1 MIQRRQG
8 FIGAFV
14 VVVIALLVLALR
26 PAPIPVSA
34 TEVRSGHFVEYVED
48 EGRTRLRDTYT
59 VSAPI
64 GGYLRRVSLEPGDK
78 VAAGEAVFEMES
90 MPTPALDARSREQA
104 REAVA
109 AAEARLQAAQAELET
124 RQTQF
129 TLADTEFDRSE
140 QLHERNLIS
149 SEERDRR
156 RALRD
161 SARTAAVAASHA
173 VEVARFE
180 LESARAVL
188 EIADGE
194 RSPGDQPSLE
204 VRAPIDGTVT
214 RRHRCCEGPVA
225 AGEPILELGNLDEL
239 EVQVDLLSM
248 DAVRVRPGMEV
259 ILERWGG
266 GEDLRGEVR
275 RVEPAG
281 FMRISALGVEE
292 QRVPVLI
299 SITSPRSDWEHL
311 GEGYRIEARFILWS
325 EDDVLQ
331 IPTSAL
337 FREDDR
343 WMVYVVSAGR
353 AERRQVDIGRRSG
366 LWTQVR
372 SGLDA
377 GEIVITHP
385 GDRVADGVRVAADLR
400 VFQASPS
407 RLDET

>member
-1 MIQRRQG
+1 MMQRKQ
-8 FIGAFV
+8 ILLA
-14 VVVIALLVLALR
+14 VIAIAVVLLLALVLR
-26 PAPIPVSA
+26 PSPIPVSA
-34 TEVRSGHFVEYVED
+34 TEVRSGYFAEYVED

-64 GGYLRRVSLEPGDK
+64 GGYLRRVELEPGDT
-78 VAAGEAVFEMES
+78 VAIGMAVFEMES
-90 MPTPALDARSREQA
+90 MPAPALDARSREQA

-109 AAEARLQAAQAELET
+109 AARARLQAAEAELET

-129 TLADTEFDRSE
+129 TLAQTEFERSD
-140 QLHERNLIS
+140 QLHERKLIS
-149 SEERDRR
+149 EEERDRR

-161 SARTAAVAASHA
+161 SARTAERAAQHA

-180 LESARAVL
+180 LESSRAVL

-194 RSPGDQPSLE
+194 RSPGDQPRLE

-225 AGEPILELGNLDEL
+225 AGEPILELGNLDDL
-239 EVQVDLLSM
+239 EIQVDLLSM
-248 DAVRVRPGMEV
+248 DAVRVRSGMRV

-266 GEDLRGEVR
+266 GEDLEGEVR
-275 RVEPAG
+275 RVEPSG

-292 QRVPVLI
+292 QRVPVLVRI
-299 SITSPRSDWEHL
+299 ISPRNAWSQL
-311 GEGYRIEARFILWS
+311 GEGYRVEGRFILWS
-325 EDDVLQ
+325 DDSVLQ
-331 IPTSAL
+331 VPTSAL
-337 FREDDR
+337 FRDDDR
-343 WMVYVVSAGR
+343 WTVYVIRNGR
-353 AERRQVDIGRRSG
+353 AEMRSVELGRRSG
-366 LWTQVR
+366 LWTQIR

-400 VFQASPS
+400 SH
-407 RLDET
+407 RT

>member
-1 MIQRRQG
+1 MKQRRPW

-14 VVVIALLVLALR
+14 VIVVALLAVALR

-34 TEVRSGHFVEYVED
+34 TEVRRGHFVEYVED

-64 GGYLRRVSLEPGDK
+64 GGYLRRVDLEPGDE
-78 VAAGEAVFEMES
+78 VTAGEAVFEMES

-109 AAEARLQAAQAELET
+109 AAAARLQAAQAELES
-124 RQTQF
+124 RQTQL
-129 TLADTEFDRSE
+129 TLTDTEFERSE

-161 SARTAAVAASHA
+161 SARTAALAASHA

-180 LESARAVL
+180 LEATRAVL

-204 VRAPIDGTVT
+204 VRAPIDGIVT
-214 RRHRCCEGPVA
+214 RRHRCCEGPVV
-225 AGEPILELGNLDEL
+225 AGEPILELGDLDEL

-248 DAVRVRPGMEV
+248 DAVRVRPGMRV

-266 GEDLRGEVR
+266 GEDLEGEVR

-281 FMRISALGVEE
+281 FMRVSALGVEE

-299 SITSPRSDWEHL
+299 RITSARSDWSRL
-311 GEGYRIEARFILWS
+311 GEGYRVEARFILWS

-331 IPTSAL
+331 IPTSTL
-337 FREDDR
+337 FRQDDR
-343 WMVYVVSAGR
+343 WMVYAVNDGR
-353 AERRQVDIGRRSG
+353 AEIRQVEIGRRSG
-366 LWTQVR
+366 LWTQIR
-372 SGLDA
+372 AGLKA
-377 GEIVITHP
+377 GEVVITHP
-385 GDRVADGVRVAADLR
+385 GDRVAEGVRVAADLR
-400 VFQASPS
+400 AFRTSPAGP
-407 RLDET
+407 DEA